1 MKRFATL
8 LQREWMQHQRGWL
21 ILLALPWVLVM
32 GAGIFAGFQ
41 IETDGKQPGVMAGTL
56 MLTMALTALTL
67 LLACGASL
75 LMAPG
80 LARRDTQ
87 DRSIE
92 FWVSLPSAHTQ
103 SIGATLLMHLVA
115 LPVAAVAVGAV
126 GGLLASPLL
135 AVQLWGLGEWAAM
148 PWGLLLLTVISMAL
162 RVAFG
167 LVLALLW
174 LSPLVLGTMAASAWL
189 KRWGVPAVAL
199 TLGVGHGLLSKLY
212 GLTFVG
218 DTLRYLFIQAARAVI
233 ATADDG
239 KEIKHL
245 EEIDAL
251 LPSLPAWFAQ
261 DAGQAVLALATPGFA
276 AALAAGALMFG
287 LLVLRRQRGG

>member
-1 MKRFATL
+1 M
-8 LQREWMQHQRGWL
+8 
-21 ILLALPWVLVM
+21 
-32 GAGIFAGFQ
+32 
-41 IETDGKQPGVMAGTL
+41 
-56 MLTMALTALTL
+56 
-67 LLACGASL
+67 
-75 LMAPG
+75 
-80 LARRDTQ
+80 
-87 DRSIE
+87 
-92 FWVSLPSAHTQ
+92 
-103 SIGATLLMHLVA
+103 
-115 LPVAAVAVGAV
+115 

-174 LSPLVLGTMAASAWL
+174 LSPLVLGTMAASDWL

-287 LLVLRRQRGG
+287 LLVLRRQRGS